1 MTAEQ
6 VLNYYRDDSR
16 FPYLEIIVYPE
27 QDVLSAMEEYKN
39 FWVQLVLEQIEDA
52 KLSELGEVIEKLKEE
67 YK

>member
-6 VLNYYRDDSR
+6 VLNCYRDDSR
-16 FPYLEIIVYPE
+16 FPYLQIIVYPE

-39 FWVQLVLEQIEDA
+39 FGVQQVLEQIEDA
-52 KLSELGEVIEKLKEE
+52 KLSELGEVIEKLKKE